1 MSRVPAQRNRG
12 AVKRRAILDAARRV
26 FSAYGFHGASMDL
39 IVADAG
45 VSKPTAYHHFGSKE
59 RLFAAILDEAV
70 EQILLPLHT
79 STDGDADPQATLLAI
94 ARSYALVLL
103 SADMLEFHRL
113 ALSEAGRFPE
123 LGRQYYQSGPKVAV
137 AGIADYL
144 QRLTDRGVLNAE
156 DPMLAAHHFWAL
168 VFSAPRLVLLFDP
181 EELDEADIDRF
192 VDSGVEVFLARYW
205 VKDERDNQHRDQP

>member
-1 MSRVPAQRNRG
+1 
-12 AVKRRAILDAARRV
+12 
-26 FSAYGFHGASMDL
+26 MDL
-39 IVADAG
+39 IVAEAG
-45 VSKPTAYHHFGSKE
+45 VSKPTVYHHFGSKE

-79 STDGDADPQATLLAI
+79 GTDGDPDPQATLLAI
-94 ARSYALVLL
+94 ARSYARVLL
-103 SADMLEFHRL
+103 SPDMLEFHRL
-113 ALSEAGRFPE
+113 ALSEAARFPE

-144 QRLTDRGVLNAE
+144 RTLTEQGTINAE

-181 EELDEADIDRF
+181 KELDEDDIERF
-192 VDSGVEVFLARYW
+192 VNSGVEVFLARY
-205 VKDERDNQHRDQP
+205 KTGSMPDRQRPQD